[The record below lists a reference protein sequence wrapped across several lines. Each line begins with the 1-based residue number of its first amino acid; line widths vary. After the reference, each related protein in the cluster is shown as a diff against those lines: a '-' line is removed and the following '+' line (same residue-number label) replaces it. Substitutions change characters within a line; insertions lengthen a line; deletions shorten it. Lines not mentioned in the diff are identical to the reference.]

1 MKSNE
6 SIQDIQNIELEMFSA
21 FCEVCDILGI
31 KYYLLGGSIL
41 GAIRH
46 KGFIPWDDD
55 IDIGLFRKDYE
66 LFIEK
71 AQSLLPNYYF
81 VQNYKTDPECLIGYT
96 KLRDSR
102 TTFIETS
109 YKNQNMNHGIFI
121 DIFPL
126 DYYPEKQSEQK
137 ILQIKNKTLGYRIYG
152 EFYIPK
158 YSDSLLIKNVIKK
171 LASIGLKILFPN
183 TTNVLKQRDELIKTI
198 PKSKFISNYYGAYG
212 EKETVPIE
220 WFGEGIEC
228 SFEDRLVSIP
238 SQYDSYLKQ
247 LYNDYW
253 KLPPLDLREPH
264 HYVEMIDV
272 NSSYSNYSH
281 LYGKGNKNV

>member
-1 MKSNE
+1 MKSKE
-6 SIQDIQNIELEMFSA
+6 SIQSIQNIELEMFSA
-21 FCEVCDILGI
+21 FCEVCDTLGI
-31 KYYLLGGSIL
+31 KYYLLGGSVL

-46 KGFIPWDDD
+46 NGFIPWDDD
-55 IDIGLFRKDYE
+55 IDIGLFREDYE
-66 LFIEK
+66 LFNKK
-71 AQSLLPNYYF
+71 AQSLLPKYFF

-109 YKNQNMNHGIFI
+109 YKKQNMNHGIFI

-126 DYYPEKQSEQK
+126 DYYPEKLSEQK
-137 ILQIKNKTLGYRIYG
+137 KLQLKNKTLGYRIYG
-152 EFYIPK
+152 DFYIPK
-158 YSDSLLIKNVIKK
+158 QSNTSLVKDVIKK
-171 LASIGLKILFPN
+171 FASMVLKLLFPN
-183 TTNVLKQRDELIKTI
+183 TTRVLKQRDDLIKSI

-228 SFEDRLVSIP
+228 SFENLYVRIP
-238 SQYDSYLKQ
+238 SQYDSYLKH

-264 HYVEMIDV
+264 HFVEMVDV
-272 NSSYSNYSH
+272 NSPYSNYSH
-281 LYGKGNKNV
+281 LFGKGNINV